1 MTRTL
6 IAGFGQV
13 LRGDDGF
20 GVAVLRRLGERGVAS
35 ASVELLDVGTGGIR
49 LAQELMTPYDRL
61 IIIDATTR
69 GGAPGTVY
77 SLIVDDVRPTR
88 EIDMHTT
95 VPSRAL
101 EVAQALGTLPAEIFF
116 VGCEPGSVDELT
128 TDLSPAVAAAVD
140 EAVRRVEA
148 LLQQAPAATPAATA
162 ANANAIEPS
171 AVGAKT
177 DAVKR
182 SGVGAT
188 ANAGAAGSDIAR
200 EDELLEL
207 LYWFEGEGFG
217 GVASIEGIIRF
228 TNLEEPLVRR
238 TLVRLLGRGDVQLD
252 ASRGAEYR
260 LTDAGRREAA
270 RRFAAE
276 FAPLLSQGHGE
287 CSDPDCD
294 CHTSEGGAAE
304 CHGRTHTHAQHT
316 GR

>member
-6 IAGFGQV
+6 IAGFGNV

-20 GVAVLRRLGERGVAS
+20 GVEVLRRLGERGVAS
-35 ASVELLDVGTGGIR
+35 DSVELLDVGTGGIR
-49 LAQELMTPYDRL
+49 LAQALITAYDRL
-61 IIIDATTR
+61 IIIDAATR
-69 GGAPGTVY
+69 GSAPGTVY
-77 SLIVDDVRPTR
+77 CLIVDGVLPTR

-101 EVAQALGTLPAEIFF
+101 EVAQAFGPLPPEIYL
-116 VGCEPGSVDELT
+116 VGCEPQSVDELT
-128 TDLSPAVAAAVD
+128 TEFTPVVAAAVD

-148 LLQQAPAATPAATA
+148 LLAGRPAATA
-162 ANANAIEPS
+162 TPLPVPPNAPS
-171 AVGAKT
+171 GNGA
-177 DAVKR
+177 
-182 SGVGAT
+182 GG
-188 ANAGAAGSDIAR
+188 DIAR

-228 TNLEEPLVRR
+228 TNLSEQLVRR
-238 TLVRLLGRGDVQLD
+238 TLDRLESRGDVTLD

-260 LTDAGRREAA
+260 LTESGRREAA

-294 CHTSEGGAAE
+294 CHSSEGGAAE
-304 CHGRTHTHAQHT
+304 CHGRTHKHSSPA
-316 GR
+316 

>member
-20 GVAVLRRLGERGVAS
+20 GIEVLRRLGERGVAS
-35 ASVELLDVGTGGIR
+35 DTVELLDVGTGGIR
-49 LAQELMTPYDRL
+49 LAQELMTLYERL

-69 GGAPGTVY
+69 GGEPGTVY
-77 SLIVDDVRPTR
+77 SLVVDDVMPTR

-101 EVAQALGTLPAEIFF
+101 EVARALGPLPREIYLI
-116 VGCEPGSVDELT
+116 GCEPESVDELT
-128 TDLSPAVAAAVD
+128 TDLSPRVAAAVD
-140 EAVRRVEA
+140 EAVRR
-148 LLQQAPAATPAATA
+148 
-162 ANANAIEPS
+162 IEEILSRPTL
-171 AVGAKT
+171 ADVG
-177 DAVKR
+177 
-182 SGVGAT
+182 
-188 ANAGAAGSDIAR
+188 AGSDIAR

-228 TNLEEPLVRR
+228 TNLSEPLIER
-238 TLVRLLGRGDVQLD
+238 TLDRLLTRGDILLD

-260 LTDAGRREAA
+260 LTESGRREAA

-276 FAPLLSQGHGE
+276 FAPMLNQGHGE

-294 CHTSEGGAAE
+294 CHTTEGGAAE
-304 CHGRTHTHAQHT
+304 CHARARDHSKHTAH
-316 GR
+316 